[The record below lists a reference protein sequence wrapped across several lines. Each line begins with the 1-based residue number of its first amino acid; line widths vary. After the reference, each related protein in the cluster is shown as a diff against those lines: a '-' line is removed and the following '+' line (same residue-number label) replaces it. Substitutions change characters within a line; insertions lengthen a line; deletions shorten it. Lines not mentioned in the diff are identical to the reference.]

1 MSRTRTALA
10 GLAGIVTFGLVAE
23 LWVRGSNSGSFPPP
37 SSVLRRT
44 IELVT
49 EADFLRQAGST
60 LTTWAV
66 GLALALAIGG
76 ALGLAMG
83 YFPTLRHVIQGPLE
97 FIRPMPAIA
106 IAPLLLVL
114 YGRGIPMRA
123 LTVAFA
129 SMWPILYNAMSGMR
143 SLDPVSA
150 ETGRVFGL
158 SEPEVVRRVS
168 LPSVAPFVFTGL
180 RVASG
185 IALIVAVGVE
195 FLFPD
200 GTGLGGFVL
209 RESAGAGD
217 LPTVY
222 GTLVV
227 AGILGMATDFG
238 LAASERRLFPWM

>member
-1 MSRTRTALA
+1 
-10 GLAGIVTFGLVAE
+10 VA
-23 LWVRGSNSGSFPPP
+23 
-37 SSVLRRT
+37 
-44 IELVT
+44 

-60 LTTWAV
+60 LVTWAV
-66 GLALALAIGG
+66 GLLLALLIGG
-76 ALGLAMG
+76 GLGLIMG
-83 YFPTLRHVIQGPLE
+83 YFPAVRHAIQGPLE

-106 IAPLLLVL
+106 IAPLLLVF
-114 YGRGIPMRA
+114 YGRGIPMRS

-129 SMWPILYNAMSGMR
+129 AMWPILYNAMSGMR
-143 SLDPVSA
+143 SLDPVA
-150 ETGRVFGL
+150 TETGRAFGL
-158 SEPEVVRRVS
+158 NKSQVVRRVS
-168 LPSVAPFVFTGL
+168 LPSVAPFIFTGL

-227 AGILGMATDFG
+227 AGLLGMATDFG
-238 LAASERRLFPWM
+238 LALSERRLFPWM

>member
-10 GLAGIVTFGLVAE
+10 GMAGIATFGLLSE
-23 LWVRGSNSGSFPPP
+23 LWVHSTNSGSFPLP
-37 SSVLRRT
+37 SSVVRRT
-44 IELVT
+44 IELVSD
-49 EADFLRQAGST
+49 ADFLRQVGST

-66 GLALALAIGG
+66 GLVVALLIGG
-76 ALGLAMG
+76 GLGLLMG
-83 YFPTLRHVIQGPLE
+83 YFPALRHAIQGPLE

-129 SMWPILYNAMSGMR
+129 AMWPILYNAMSGMR
-143 SLDPVSA
+143 SLDPIA
-150 ETGRVFGL
+150 TETAHAFGL
-158 SEPEVVRRVS
+158 SETEVVRRVS
-168 LPSVAPFVFTGL
+168 LPAVAPFVFTGL

-227 AGILGMATDFG
+227 AGLLGMATDFG